1 MSRSML
7 RWYPASWRDRYG
19 AELDAM
25 IEDSLEGEQPTVHFR
40 WSIMRAGLSERLRG
54 AGLIGDTAPPS
65 GRIRGG
71 AFTVLCGWLL
81 FVIPGIVFAKLSEH
95 WEAVTPR
102 SSPHLPAIS
111 FNLVQV
117 LAGLCVVAVLLGM
130 TSVLPAFVRF
140 VKDGGWPAI
149 RRQVRWA
156 AVATVA
162 TVAMVAVSVTIVI
175 WAHHL
180 PAHLRNGG
188 SAPYKLLGVAWML
201 LFAATL
207 FTWSTAAI
215 AATRRLT
222 LGTRQLKVAGSLAI
236 AVALSMPIMTAA
248 AAIWWGSI
256 AAAAPWFFSGAP
268 TGSPS
273 SPWVASLLGALIVMT
288 LASVVGGAGL
298 LRITGSWRSLR
309 TV

>member
-1 MSRSML
+1 
-7 RWYPASWRDRYG
+7 
-19 AELDAM
+19 
-25 IEDSLEGEQPTVHFR
+25 
-40 WSIMRAGLSERLRG
+40 MRAGLSERLRG

-102 SSPHLPAIS
+102 SSQHLPAIS

-156 AVATVA
+156 AVA

-288 LASVVGGAGL
+288 LASVVGVAGL
-298 LRITGSWRSLR
+298 LRVTGSWRSLR

>member
-25 IEDSLEGEQPTVHFR
+25 IEDSLEGEQPTMHFR

-102 SSPHLPAIS
+102 SSQHLPAIS

-156 AVATVA
+156 AVA

-288 LASVVGGAGL
+288 LASVVGVFGL
-298 LRITGSWRSLR
+298 VRVARSWRLLSAA
-309 TV
+309 

>member
-1 MSRSML
+1 ML

>member
-1 MSRSML
+1 
-7 RWYPASWRDRYG
+7 
-19 AELDAM
+19 
-25 IEDSLEGEQPTVHFR
+25 
-40 WSIMRAGLSERLRG
+40 
-54 AGLIGDTAPPS
+54 
-65 GRIRGG
+65 
-71 AFTVLCGWLL
+71 
-81 FVIPGIVFAKLSEH
+81 
-95 WEAVTPR
+95 
-102 SSPHLPAIS
+102 
-111 FNLVQV
+111 
-117 LAGLCVVAVLLGM
+117 
-130 TSVLPAFVRF
+130 
-140 VKDGGWPAI
+140 
-149 RRQVRWA
+149 
-156 AVATVA
+156 
-162 TVAMVAVSVTIVI
+162 
-175 WAHHL
+175 
-180 PAHLRNGG
+180 
-188 SAPYKLLGVAWML
+188 ML

-288 LASVVGGAGL
+288 LASVVGVAGL
-298 LRITGSWRSLR
+298 LRVTGSWRSLR